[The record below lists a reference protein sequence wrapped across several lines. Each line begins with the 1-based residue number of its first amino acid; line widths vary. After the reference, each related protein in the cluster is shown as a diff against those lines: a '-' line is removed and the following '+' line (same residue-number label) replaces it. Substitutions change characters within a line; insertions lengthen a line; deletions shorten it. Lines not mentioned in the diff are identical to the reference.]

1 MDCPLLSAKEIRG
14 ITTMPHGSRWM
25 WGTGLS
31 VTWPP
36 EAAVVSPPILAT
48 RAWAASWQ
56 VVEKRNEMYQMKPK
70 ASSSGERSGIEG
82 VLFFLRASRVEVAG
96 RVCKGRAGERWN
108 VGAFARRNV
117 DSWRVETGKGLVNHN
132 APHPPCFL

>member
-25 WGTGLS
+25 CGTGLS

-56 VVEKRNEMYQMKPK
+56 VVEKRNAMYQMKPK

-82 VLFFLRASRVEVAG
+82 VLFFSERVGERLRAG
-96 RVCKGRAGERWN
+96 
-108 VGAFARRNV
+108 FAREWTKER
-117 DSWRVETGKGLVNHN
+117 SSR
-132 APHPPCFL
+132 